1 MIELLRET
9 EPPERLSDDVLEQT
23 LFTIELDVMV
33 KDFVSQKV
41 GTSKIVVQLNV
52 NTIEEFCTTVWT
64 VIVSYIQKEI
74 IYNDE
79 RQSYEWNTV
88 ELSAEDLSRFVV
100 FQDKVSKRTYEVLHL
115 SNKLMLAWKKKKGWC
130 FQDGLVLVP
139 IT

>member
-41 GTSKIVVQLNV
+41 GTSKIVVQVNV

-115 SNKLMLAWKKKKGWC
+115 SNKLMLAWKKKKCWC
-130 FQDGLVLVP
+130 FLDGLVLVP